1 MSRPCYFYAKAC
13 PFGDE
18 CNKTEFLSHS
28 PYAWTEKDCRVQVMM
43 HLQTSTFHRDRDGPL
58 HTFKEV
64 KDAVRDMEVLQGYCK
79 IDGNPSP
86 SREGGRPSSR
96 RRSRSRRRRDSGGR
110 SPSRKRRRPDRS
122 RRRRGKRD
130 DRSSRRRDDDVSS
143 DYSGDSRYSARRAPH
158 ARKQPLG
165 SVGEELRETQHA
177 SDRLARAM
185 EDFDDS
191 TKKFQRE
198 DGRELYDVVARAVT
212 TARHTVTLL
221 YNADKTFENVAVV
234 FEDVSRVLK
243 KEIGEGT
250 PDWWGKVETALG

>member
-1 MSRPCYFYAKAC
+1 M
-13 PFGDE
+13 
-18 CNKTEFLSHS
+18 
-28 PYAWTEKDCRVQVMM
+28 
-43 HLQTSTFHRDRDGPL
+43 
-58 HTFKEV
+58 
-64 KDAVRDMEVLQGYCK
+64 
-79 IDGNPSP
+79 
-86 SREGGRPSSR
+86 
-96 RRSRSRRRRDSGGR
+96 
-110 SPSRKRRRPDRS
+110 
-122 RRRRGKRD
+122 
-130 DRSSRRRDDDVSS
+130 
-143 DYSGDSRYSARRAPH
+143 
-158 ARKQPLG
+158 
-165 SVGEELRETQHA
+165 RETQHA